1 MATFSIVM
9 PSAPAIATASPERLP
24 NSSRRHSTGPE
35 EADEEAPSLEYKAA
49 ALTYRCSLYA
59 EFGALAQSA
68 TIFPVALGPE
78 ANLQG
83 EIIGSGG
90 EVGTTFVL
98 SGETLGISFTR
109 QFLLRTYIGTTI
121 FPVALGPEANLQGEI
136 IGSGGEVGTTFV
148 LSGETLGI
156 SFTRQFLLRTYI
168 GTSRSL
174 IKPPFHL
181 RLHLKF
187 RILIVTLAQDA
198 SRVVERVAIPSRSYD
213 LSVGCV
219 VSAGSAICQNVVVS
233 AGVTSAPPL
242 TTLPYSPFAVPVST
256 SGVLPS
262 STSSVSGSAS
272 ATVTTVLTSVPGSTL
287 VTNAPSTSSAST
299 PVVASSAITSQV
311 TISASSATVS
321 TSASTAT
328 LASPS
333 ASQSDTSHG
342 SKIATF
348 SVGVALIVPMTVTMW
363 IVT

>member
-1 MATFSIVM
+1 MHMNDTERVRFLLPTIERPDWKIVM

-49 ALTYRCSLYA
+49 ALTYCYSLYV

-109 QFLLRTYIGTTI
+109 QFLLRTYIGT
-121 FPVALGPEANLQGEI
+121 
-136 IGSGGEVGTTFV
+136 
-148 LSGETLGI
+148 
-156 SFTRQFLLRTYI
+156 
-168 GTSRSL
+168 SRSL
-174 IKPPFHL
+174 IKPLFHL

-233 AGVTSAPPL
+233 AGVTSTPPL

-262 STSSVSGSAS
+262 STSSSVSGSAS
-272 ATVTTVLTSVPGSTL
+272 TAVTTVLTSIPGSTL

-311 TISASSATVS
+311 TISASSATASPS
-321 TSASTAT
+321 TSTAT

-348 SVGVALIVPMTVTMW
+348 SVGVALIVPMIVTMW
-363 IVT
+363 IVI